1 MREPLPLSIRTI
13 APVYIP
19 IELKT
24 GVDRSSAEFSAFTSR
39 IHQQFK
45 DDLSPM
51 ASAKRTEYESIDSD
65 SWDNRLFTWSNKQLN
80 PNLQIH
86 VFPNNIGIAVF
97 DITVDYS
104 DDVKGLEQASQ
115 NATIEAIKK
124 IYSAFIESITH
135 ISSKHLGNFLYM
147 DHSVNKEAQ
156 ILWVSRAIL
165 LSKPAI
171 QSQRIKTLIT
181 QWLKHTHRSEDAADI
196 ISGEKSFS
204 LTWLNYVIIN
214 NDVNDERIDAMILAQ
229 YYYAAQ
235 ENCNKHLKQA
245 IDSAYNGNKKNDA
258 QTILSRSRVTSRLH
272 QVAFHDHLNYLTQ
285 SKRLIL
291 VNILQCWNY
300 EALSANGKRMIEIC
314 TSKIDETESE
324 KRERSSLLTD
334 LLLVALS
341 FFTVFELSLY
351 LTELSREMMSRPTL
365 DYNDDSPSFILQF
378 IAEIDTDVMFGSGF
392 FLTLLLVFV
401 YKIIKSR

>member
-1 MREPLPLSIRTI
+1 MELLPISIRTI

-24 GVDRSSAEFSAFTSR
+24 GVDRSSTEFSAFTSL
-39 IHQQFK
+39 IHDQFE

-65 SWDNRLFTWSNKQLN
+65 SWDNRLFTWCNKQLN

-97 DITVDYS
+97 DITLDYS
-104 DDVKGLEQASQ
+104 DDMRTLEQESQ
-115 NATIEAIKK
+115 EATIAAITE
-124 IYSAFIESITH
+124 IYSAFIEAITH
-135 ISSKHLGNFLYM
+135 ISSKHLGDFLHM
-147 DHSVNKEAQ
+147 DHNANKDAQ

-171 QSQRIKTLIT
+171 ESQRIKTLIT
-181 QWLKHTHRSEDAADI
+181 DWLEHTHCSDDAAEI
-196 ISGEKSFS
+196 IAGKKSFS
-204 LTWLNYVIIN
+204 LTWLNYVVIN
-214 NDVNDERIDAMILAQ
+214 TEENDQRIDAMILAQ

-272 QVAFHDHLNYLTQ
+272 QVAYHDHLNYLTQ

-291 VNILQCWNY
+291 EDILECWNY
-300 EALSANGKRMIEIC
+300 EALSANGQRMIEIC
-314 TSKIDETESE
+314 TSKIDETENK

-365 DYNDDSPSFILQF
+365 DYNDDSRSFMLQF

>member
-1 MREPLPLSIRTI
+1 MEPIPLSIRTI
-13 APVYIP
+13 APIYIP

-24 GVDRSSAEFSAFTSR
+24 GVDRSSEDFSVFTKR
-39 IHQQFK
+39 IHKHFQN
-45 DDLSPM
+45 DLLPI
-51 ASAKRTEYESIDSD
+51 ASIKRTEYESIDRD
-65 SWDNRLFTWSNKQLN
+65 SWDNRLFTWSNNQLN
-80 PNLQIH
+80 PSLQIH

-97 DITVDYS
+97 DISVDYS
-104 DDVKGLEQASQ
+104 DDVKVLEKATQ
-115 NATIEAIKK
+115 NATIKAINA
-124 IYSAFIESITH
+124 IYSDFIKTITQ
-135 ISSKHLGNFLYM
+135 ISSEQFGDFLRMDNRGNQ
-147 DHSVNKEAQ
+147 EAQ

-165 LSKPAI
+165 LNTQAI
-171 QSQRIKTLIT
+171 KNQRIKTLIT

-196 ISGEKSFS
+196 IAGNKSFS
-204 LTWLNYVIIN
+204 LTWLNYVIV
-214 NDVNDERIDAMILAQ
+214 DTELNDERIDAMILAQ

-235 ENCNKHLKQA
+235 ENCNKQLKQA

-258 QTILSRSRVTSRLH
+258 QIILSRSRVTSRLH

-291 VNILQCWNY
+291 DNILKCWNY
-300 EALSANGKRMIEIC
+300 EALTANGQRMIEIC
-314 TSKIDETESE
+314 TSKIDETESK

-365 DYNDDSPSFILQF
+365 DYNDDSRSFMLQF

>member
-1 MREPLPLSIRTI
+1 MEALPISIRTI
-13 APVYIP
+13 APVYVP

-24 GVDRSSAEFSAFTSR
+24 GVDRSSAEFSAFTSL
-39 IHQQFK
+39 IHDQFE

-51 ASAKRTEYESIDSD
+51 ASEKRTEYESIDSD

-86 VFPNNIGIAVF
+86 VFPNNIGIAVL

-104 DDVKGLEQASQ
+104 DNVKALEQASQ
-115 NATIEAIKK
+115 DATIAAIKD
-124 IYSAFIESITH
+124 IYSAFIESTTH
-135 ISSKHLGNFLYM
+135 
-147 DHSVNKEAQ
+147 KEAQ

-165 LSKPAI
+165 LRKPEI
-171 QSQRIKTLIT
+171 ESQRIKTLIT
-181 QWLKHTHRSEDAADI
+181 EWLKHTHRSKDAADI
-196 ISGEKSFS
+196 ISGHKSFS

-214 NDVNDERIDAMILAQ
+214 TEVNDERIDAMILAQ

-291 VNILQCWNY
+291 VNILECWNY
-300 EALSANGKRMIEIC
+300 EALSANGQRMIEIC
-314 TSKIDETESE
+314 TSKIDETENK

-365 DYNDDSPSFILQF
+365 DYNDDSRSFMLQF